1 MKKTRFTRRRPRH
14 VPQTG
19 DGKHVEGL
27 SRDWNKGLCACEHCG
42 EPTDYPGQTLNDQ
55 VCPGCGKNPSSHS
68 AWWNLLFIVFCVA
81 VLIIGF
87 VWMPGEEDA
96 KTLALSFA
104 GGFILL
110 AGLYF
115 VWAFLISRSI
125 LDRKIKKKIIALKLR
140 YEQTPEDL
148 EILCKM
154 AALYWVLRDRQE
166 SLTLFEKALTLD
178 PDNSH
183 LKAQVEEAREFI
195 RIFGS
200 ENSEEGREESQ
211 Q

>member
-1 MKKTRFTRRRPRH
+1 M
-14 VPQTG
+14 
-19 DGKHVEGL
+19 
-27 SRDWNKGLCACEHCG
+27 
-42 EPTDYPGQTLNDQ
+42 
-55 VCPGCGKNPSSHS
+55 
-68 AWWNLLFIVFCVA
+68 
-81 VLIIGF
+81 
-87 VWMPGEEDA
+87 
-96 KTLALSFA
+96 
-104 GGFILL
+104 
-110 AGLYF
+110 
-115 VWAFLISRSI
+115 
-125 LDRKIKKKIIALKLR
+125 IALKQR

-154 AALYWVLRDRQE
+154 AALYWVLRNRKE

-200 ENSEEGREESQ
+200 ENSEEGREERQ

>member
-1 MKKTRFTRRRPRH
+1 MRKKRLSGRRLRH
-14 VPQTG
+14 VPQRVKG
-19 DGKHVEGL
+19 QRIW
-27 SRDWNKGLCACEHCG
+27 SRDWSRGLCACEHCG
-42 EPTDYPGQTLNDQ
+42 EPTDYPGYTWNDV
-55 VCPGCGKNPSSHS
+55 VCPGCGKKASSHS
-68 AWWNLLFIVFCVA
+68 VWWNLLFLVYLIA
-81 VLIIGF
+81 VLILGF
-87 VWMPGEEDA
+87 VLRPGEEDA
-96 KTLALSFA
+96 KTFALSFA

-115 VWAFLISRSI
+115 VWAFLISRRI
-125 LDRKIKKKIIALKLR
+125 LDRKIKKKMIALKQR
-140 YEQTPEDL
+140 YEQAPEDM

-183 LKAQVEEAREFI
+183 LKAQVESAREFI
-195 RIFGS
+195 HIFGS

>member
-1 MKKTRFTRRRPRH
+1 MFL
-14 VPQTG
+14 VY
-19 DGKHVEGL
+19 L
-27 SRDWNKGLCACEHCG
+27 
-42 EPTDYPGQTLNDQ
+42 
-55 VCPGCGKNPSSHS
+55 
-68 AWWNLLFIVFCVA
+68 IA
-81 VLIIGF
+81 VLILGF
-87 VWMPGEEDA
+87 VLRPGEEDA
-96 KTLALSFA
+96 KTFALSFA

-115 VWAFLISRSI
+115 VWAFLISRRI
-125 LDRKIKKKIIALKLR
+125 LDRKIKKKMIALKQR
-140 YEQTPEDL
+140 YEQAPEDL

-154 AALYWVLRDRQE
+154 AALYWGLRDRQE

-183 LKAQVEEAREFI
+183 LKAQVESAREFI
-195 RIFGS
+195 HIFGS